1 MARDYFINGESL
13 VKVKGGVNSGIA
25 TLSELGLADGPI
37 RVSPELHHRPIQ
49 VDAAGGEV
57 PPEEQYF
64 CARARVSMTLVH
76 FDRDVV
82 DAVVRESMA
91 GAAAIGQNAR
101 AGTRMG
107 GGVARFAAG
116 YHYVGVNIL
125 SPVGNK
131 PWRFLHCR
139 IDGSLDTPLG
149 TEKSTFTLNWV
160 AIPYVVDPWNNG
172 NGMAGVA
179 VWDHVLDT

>member
-13 VKVKGGVNSGIA
+13 VKVKGNLNTTIA
-25 TLSELGLADGPI
+25 TLTELGLADGPI
-37 RVSPELHHRPIQ
+37 RVSPELHHRGIQ

-76 FDRDVV
+76 FDRDAI
-82 DAVVRESMA
+82 DACIRESNGGA
-91 GAAAIGQNAR
+91 GTVGTLSR

-107 GGVARFAAG
+107 GGGARFSANW
-116 YHYVGVNIL
+116 HYVGVNIL

-139 IDGSLDTPLG
+139 IDGSIDTPLG
-149 TEKSTFTLNWV
+149 TEKSTFTINWI
-160 AIPYVVDPWNNG
+160 ATPYTIDPWNNG
-172 NGMAGVA
+172 NGMDGVA